1 MKRNWMAWVFA
12 GPAITL
18 IAVFFLLPV
27 VTALLLSATDFDLY
41 ALADMRQLR
50 FVGLQNYLALLRSA
64 EFWNAFGNTVYFVL
78 LGVPLSLGLSLLCA
92 VLLNSAAARAQ
103 GFFRTAMF
111 APVVATMVAVA
122 VIWRYLLH
130 TRYGWVNHLLS
141 FVGIAP
147 VDWLGDPQ
155 WSMPAI
161 VVFAVWKNFGYNA
174 VILLAGL
181 QGIPRDLYEAAA
193 MDGAGPW
200 QRFRCVTLPMLAPT
214 MFMVGILTVT
224 GYFQLFGEPYVMTQG
239 GPGRSTVS
247 VLYLMYEEGFKWWNL
262 GSASAVAFMLF
273 AFMMLFTSALLLV
286 RKWRGW

>member
-1 MKRNWMAWVFA
+1 MTRRWVAWVFV
-12 GPAITL
+12 GPALAL

-27 VTALLLSATDFDLY
+27 LMALLLSLTDFDLY
-41 ALADMRQLR
+41 ALADPRQLR

-64 EFWNAFGNTVYFVL
+64 EFWNALANTLYFVL

-92 VLLNSAAARAQ
+92 QLLHAAAARVQ
-103 GFFRTAMF
+103 GFFRTAVF

-130 TRYGWVNHLLS
+130 TRYGWVNHLLAQ
-141 FVGIAP
+141 VGIAP
-147 VDWLGDPQ
+147 VDWLGDPR

-161 VVFAVWKNFGYNA
+161 VLFAVWKNFGYNA

-181 QGIPRDLYEAAA
+181 QGIPHELYEAAA
-193 MDGAGPW
+193 MDGAGAW
-200 QRFRCVTLPMLAPT
+200 QRFRRVTLPLLGPALG
-214 MFMVGILTVT
+214 MVGILTVT

-239 GPGRSTVS
+239 GPARSTVS

-262 GSASAVAFMLF
+262 GSASAVAFLLFVLMMACTGAML
-273 AFMMLFTSALLLV
+273 AL
-286 RKWRGW
+286 RRWRRW